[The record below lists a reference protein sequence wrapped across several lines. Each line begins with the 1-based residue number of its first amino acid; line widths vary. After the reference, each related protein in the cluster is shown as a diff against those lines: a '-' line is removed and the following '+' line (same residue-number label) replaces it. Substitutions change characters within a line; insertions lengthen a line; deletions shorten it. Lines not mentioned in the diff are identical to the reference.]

1 MRSVDTMNATGR
13 PLTSGKPDAAETTYE
28 VRIGDTV
35 RDAGTGRIGRVM
47 DAVGSFVQLRPVCG
61 GIEWD
66 AKPEDL
72 MPVSV
77 AEALGPAVAAANARS
92 RGEL

>member
-1 MRSVDTMNATGR
+1 MNATAR
-13 PLTSGKPDAAETTYE
+13 PPTSREPDPAESTYKPRT
-28 VRIGDTV
+28 GDTV
-35 RDAGTGRIGRVM
+35 RDTARNKIGKVM
-47 DAVGSFVQLRPVCG
+47 GAEGPYVQLRPIHG

-66 AKPEDL
+66 AQPENL
-72 MPVSV
+72 KPVSV